1 MSSKG
6 LYTSALDALDPR
18 RMQRTHTVE
27 GAEYLS
33 APPTNEQILDAARLV
48 YHQHVDVV
56 DSHTQCGIKYVGLAD
71 GQAKV
76 AALNAYD
83 WTSKQAAPITPTA
96 GLVHA
101 APTLQPAVKAAH
113 DDPDVWS
120 LVIGISESAQFVVG
134 EEGGVGVAF
143 ALDNTGDSKGEGYFA
158 GKLGFDVEVS
168 INLNLGIWNA
178 PPAKLSGGFWGLQV
192 NLDLEVGVSLGIL
205 MSGDQ
210 LQYMGFS
217 VGVGVGVG
225 GGATIVG
232 GYTWLF

>member
-6 LYTSALDALDPR
+6 IYSSAIDALDPR
-18 RMQRTHTVE
+18 RMQRTHTVK
-27 GAEYLS
+27 GAEYLA

-56 DSHTQCGIKYVGLAD
+56 DLHTQCGINYVRLAD
-71 GQAKV
+71 GQTKV
-76 AALNAYD
+76 AALNAYE
-83 WTSKQAAPITPTA
+83 WTSKQAEPITPAARLIHTA
-96 GLVHA
+96 
-101 APTLQPAVKAAH
+101 PALKPALEAAH
-113 DDPDVWS
+113 ADPAVWS
-120 LVIGISESAQFVVG
+120 LVIGISECAQFIVG
-134 EEGGVGVAF
+134 EEGGVGIAL
-143 ALDNTGDSKGEGYFA
+143 ALDKSGDSKGFGYFA
-158 GKLGFDVEVS
+158 GKLGLDVDAA

-178 PPAKLSGGFWGLQV
+178 PPAKLAGGFWGIQV

-205 MSGDQ
+205 MSGDK